1 MTELQKI
8 FIFDFD
14 GVVCDST
21 DECMVTS
28 WNAWEKWES
37 RYGFRKAIS
46 EFNEEEKA
54 KFRKLRPRVRGA
66 GEYYILRRAFKEG
79 INIENQA
86 DYSQL
91 ETDWKEHLAPF
102 KVLFF
107 EERVR
112 LRALNLDAWIDL
124 HPIYDGVIERMK
136 KFNDQG
142 RLFIVTLKDRESVG
156 LILKKQGLV
165 VEGKKFLDH
174 AQITSKLQALDRF
187 RSQIG
192 CEKDDMI
199 FIDDNVTHLLEPQSS
214 GYPVY
219 LAAWGSTVD
228 EYLKIAEQKKIP
240 LLKDCKQLKKLQ

>member
-8 FIFDFD
+8 FVFDFD

-37 RYGFRKAIS
+37 RPGFRKEVS
-46 EFNEEEKA
+46 EFDEEEKA

-66 GEYYILRRAFKEG
+66 GEYYILRRAFSEG

-91 ETDWKEHLAPF
+91 EADWKAHLTPF
-102 KVLFF
+102 KALFF
-107 EERVR
+107 EEREH
-112 LRALNLDAWIDL
+112 LRGLNLDAWIDL

-136 KFNDQG
+136 SFNDQG
-142 RLFIVTLKDRESVG
+142 RLYIATLKDGESVR

-165 VEGKKFLDH
+165 VEDKKFLDQ

-187 RSQIG
+187 RSQIS

-199 FIDDNVTHLLEPQSS
+199 FIDDNVTHLLEPQLS

-228 EYLKIAEQKKIP
+228 EYLEIAEQKKIP
-240 LLKDCKQLKKLQ
+240 LLKDCEQLKKLQ